1 MAEFTGAAH
10 AFVRDSPQHQ
20 LSYVPFHP
28 GSYYCGLCGT
38 TGRMPSTGARST
50 LVTHVC
56 TIRHSRNLEEWG
68 PSDDDNGKDKD
79 GTDIARGQGQGQEGQ
94 EAGAGQGQGQ
104 GQEKGCDVKDKKYGK
119 DKDAKGDDK
128 DKEGDGQGTHT
139 ITKPWAQGCAITM
152 HAGRRTYDARARARN
167 CFGRCI
173 STCITQARVWG

>member
-1 MAEFTGAAH
+1 
-10 AFVRDSPQHQ
+10 
-20 LSYVPFHP
+20 
-28 GSYYCGLCGT
+28 
-38 TGRMPSTGARST
+38 

-79 GTDIARGQGQGQEGQ
+79 GTDIAVDEGKDKDKKGKKQEQ
-94 EAGAGQGQGQ
+94 DKDKDKK
-104 GQEKGCDVKDKKYGK
+104 KGCDVKDKKYGK